1 MSSQFSTPLDASVP
15 VRFAVVGAGHMGLNH
30 IKKIFSVGE
39 RIGARVSV
47 IVEPDEL
54 RARAL
59 EREFKSPYR
68 PKFISN
74 LGMLSQLGQEDFP
87 EAAIVAV
94 PASIHVETAAACLSK
109 GLHTLVE
116 KPLGFSA
123 MDCKDLA
130 ARATQAK
137 KVLQVGLL
145 ERWSLS
151 HLWGDW
157 RPKSGPWTINAVRSG
172 PFVPRAADTDVIH
185 DLMIHDIDLFVM
197 LNSLYDLSPI
207 VKVRAWGRKL
217 RSNLIDYAIVALD
230 LENGGMARFFASRLS
245 GDSARNWEMTGPDW
259 HASIDFMRRN
269 IKRFERVGRDMN
281 AFEAK
286 EKTWPAGD
294 PLGLEIEAFV
304 QQIRGAFDNPVNLLQ
319 PVADFC
325 EVAKLLPIPQNV
337 SRTHEIIDE
346 ILSNIK
352 VLES

>member
-1 MSSQFSTPLDASVP
+1 MAVAENP
-15 VRFAVVGAGHMGLNH
+15 VRFVVVGAGHMGANH
-30 IKKIFSVGE
+30 IKKIHSVGE
-39 RIGARVSV
+39 RIGATVSV
-47 IVEPDEL
+47 VVEPDEL
-54 RARAL
+54 RARSL
-59 EREFKSPYR
+59 EREFRDSKM

-74 LGMLSQLGQEDFP
+74 LGMLNSVGKEDFP

-123 MDCKDLA
+123 LDCKDLEN
-130 ARATQAK
+130 RAVQAK

-157 RPKSGPWTINAVRSG
+157 NPKRGPWTVNSVRSG

-185 DLMIHDIDLFVM
+185 DLMIHDIDLFV
-197 LNSLYDLSPI
+197 LLDSIFDLSPVI
-207 VKVRAWGRKL
+207 KVRAWGRKL

-245 GDSARNWEMTGPDW
+245 GDSARNWEMTGPGW

-269 IKRFERVGRDMN
+269 LKRFERVGRDMN

-286 EKTWPAGD
+286 ESSWIGGD

-304 QQIRGAFDNPVNLLQ
+304 GQIRGNFNS
-319 PVADFC
+319 PVASAERVASFC
-325 EVAKLLPIPQNV
+325 ETRKLLPTPQNV
-337 SRTHEIIDE
+337 LRTHEIMDE

-352 VLES
+352 VLEG